1 MKRVIHILLIEDDTL
16 DQMEVKRTLE
26 RRNILHRISILTNGE
41 DAIHMIEAAGEDT
54 EKPDI
59 ILLDLNMPKRNGF
72 EVLACLRGNDLWKD
86 VKVFVLTTSD
96 EPLDKHTA
104 QLHGISGFITKPLKL
119 ESPSSLDAFNLMID
133 LMNI

>member
-26 RRNILHRISILTNGE
+26 RRNILHRLTILTNGE
-41 DAIHMIEAAGEDT
+41 EAIQMIEATEEDI

-72 EVLACLRGNDLWKD
+72 EVLACVRGNDQWKD

-96 EPLDKHTA
+96 EALDKHTA